1 MISIKHIIWVIGG
14 AITLWLMVSC
24 STPYRTLDSASSP
37 QPADQEAPK
46 KIII

>member
-14 AITLWLMVSC
+14 AITLWLAVGC
-24 STPYRTLDSASSP
+24 SAPYRALDSASSP